1 MQAIT
6 NAEELRNAIQLLEA
20 EQAVK
25 QQLLKEQFS
34 ITYESLKPINILR
47 RTVKEISS
55 SPDLID
61 NLLGTSMGIASGFIT
76 KKLFVGTSD
85 STIKRLFGSLLQMGV
100 AKLVTSNSE
109 AIRSFIQLI
118 FKYLLSGKR
127 TIEESDESYE
137 HIAS

>member
-20 EQAVK
+20 EQAVR

-34 ITYESLKPINILR
+34 VTYESLKPVNILR
-47 RTVKEISS
+47 RTIKDITT

-61 NLLGTSMGIASGFIT
+61 DLLGTSLGYASGFVT
-76 KKLFVGTSD
+76 KKLFVRSSD
-85 STIKRLFGSLLQMGV
+85 SLVKRLFGSLLQMGV
-100 AKLVTSNSE
+100 SKLVSSNSE
-109 AIRSFIQLI
+109 AIKSFIQLI

-127 TIEESDESYE
+127 TKEENKEEYE
-137 HIAS
+137 H